1 VKKDKEGDSNAILL
15 LRLEL
20 LRLCYSS
27 VDANKQIII
36 DEMNMKYPECS
47 KKSIERVLKEVI
59 VKERRG

>member
-1 VKKDKEGDSNAILL
+1 MKKDKEGDSNAILL

>member
-36 DEMNMKYPECS
+36 DEMNTKYPECS